1 LIFARLSE
9 GSERGK
15 NILGHSAE
23 CSFEPMSTSEV
34 NVAGTPIVISGRE
47 EFCFKVK
54 YRIGIFPFLTNT
66 DCVRAEFGICVF
78 A

>member
-1 LIFARLSE
+1 
-9 GSERGK
+9 
-15 NILGHSAE
+15 
-23 CSFEPMSTSEV
+23 MSTSEV